1 MNFTVLAPKG
11 SINHNDPHLICSPP
25 TVKDL
30 FLLYTLN
37 YFIHAASLPTMP
49 GETKREIFF
58 AIINALFVPG
68 YGASRA
74 LRRLIVRPAFT
85 RGSYLNRA
93 AAAGVLCMVV
103 SSDTVGEFSKASE
116 GRSTWLSQT
125 FRYPGRLAGA
135 LVPAKRA
142 VHGICDVPISYT
154 LVLLPHGVKLRRFSR
169 KGSSLRALESL
180 GLQPEQHGAGNVQ
193 PLLPTPPQDGS
204 DNEPD
209 MKAFKPCSI
218 HNIPKIMFSLVQVV
232 TGIIT
237 IYRARGDQLE
247 RYGVAAFGLTVVPY
261 VFMSFVNIVASIL
274 SPEYPTMYL
283 VYSPDMDLAEEAGGV
298 FDSVVAELDI
308 SGTAGPK
315 SSGGSGR
322 PYLSWIITGSISG
335 LFGALVGG
343 SMKNELSKDDG
354 PRAVKTGIY
363 IGAMILMA
371 PIWIPVIG
379 GMVMVSKQLAE
390 YGICLRVDS

>member
-1 MNFTVLAPKG
+1 
-11 SINHNDPHLICSPP
+11 
-25 TVKDL
+25 
-30 FLLYTLN
+30 
-37 YFIHAASLPTMP
+37 
-49 GETKREIFF
+49 
-58 AIINALFVPG
+58 
-68 YGASRA
+68 
-74 LRRLIVRPAFT
+74 
-85 RGSYLNRA
+85 
-93 AAAGVLCMVV
+93 
-103 SSDTVGEFSKASE
+103 
-116 GRSTWLSQT
+116 
-125 FRYPGRLAGA
+125 
-135 LVPAKRA
+135 
-142 VHGICDVPISYT
+142 
-154 LVLLPHGVKLRRFSR
+154 
-169 KGSSLRALESL
+169 
-180 GLQPEQHGAGNVQ
+180 
-193 PLLPTPPQDGS
+193 
-204 DNEPD
+204 
-209 MKAFKPCSI
+209 
-218 HNIPKIMFSLVQVV
+218 
-232 TGIIT
+232 
-237 IYRARGDQLE
+237 
-247 RYGVAAFGLTVVPY
+247 
-261 VFMSFVNIVASIL
+261 
-274 SPEYPTMYL
+274 MYL